1 MKSDC
6 IKLLFVLSLI
16 FTLLLRCPEN
26 EEDVIMFHIYHS
38 LNDEITLAV
47 KGTDIDPAYLAA
59 LISLESHP
67 PGNRKSQRFEQ
78 NIYDRLL
85 ELKNDGKNFGR
96 IPRKTVM
103 EKSDKELRDLATS
116 FGLTQIMGFHC
127 LDLGCNPEDLKGM
140 YHLQWAAAWMQ
151 KNYGKK
157 ARERNWSSCFRIHNT
172 GKSQGETHRRDYVE
186 RGLARMAYYK
196 KWAEKKGNLF

>member
-1 MKSDC
+1 M
-6 IKLLFVLSLI
+6 ITFFFI
-16 FTLLLRCPEN
+16 RCPEN
-26 EEDVIMFHIYHS
+26 EEDAVMFHIYHS
-38 LNDEITLAV
+38 LNEEITLAV

-67 PGNRKSQRFEQ
+67 PGNKKSKRFEE
-78 NIYDRLL
+78 NVYKRLL
-85 ELKNDGKNFGR
+85 ELKNDGRSFGR
-96 IPRKTVM
+96 ISRSAILNR
-103 EKSDKELRDLATS
+103 SDNEIRDLATS

-127 LDLGCNPEDLKGM
+127 LDLGCSPDDLKGN

-157 ARERNWSSCFRIHNT
+157 AKQEDWPSCFRIHNT
-172 GKSQGETHRRDYVE
+172 GHPRGETFRKDYVE

-196 KWAEKKGNLF
+196 KWIRKKGSIF